1 MGMNKNTFGIWDNM
15 NNLKYRILYGI
26 CFFSLMLIDWSR
38 GSQRGVVWEMT
49 VNFTGVVVAVIL
61 LSMTEIKRFKHVI
74 YLAWSLLGAV
84 SIPISLWW
92 WQNHQTL
99 IYRDK
104 LWSAVLSV
112 WMLGY
117 LAIYEWRYWGIKRW
131 LRCLV
136 DKKSNIVLYAMLFWM
151 FFSLNEDIW
160 PIWYLFMAL
169 LFVGMPRTEIKQA
182 MLEKGLV
189 DGIIAGFFVLQG
201 LAFVF
206 RPYDMLDKRYVG
218 MYANANMNAL
228 FYCIVTMALL
238 VRLFEIHRDGAA
250 KRQKDVLTLLLTGV
264 CAFQLLTVSRTGV
277 MTTAILLL
285 VYVILVLFIIRKRT
299 AGYALLSIAGF
310 AVAVIIMVPVTY
322 SVARYIPPLFHHP
335 IWYDGEYSEDKVHSW
350 DPIDSEKY
358 VTFDEVLNQFH
369 IRTGGLYIRSYAL
382 ELFIDEGEEVTS
394 YQPGGITVLG
404 KYYEYGSPELL
415 QHETLYGRLG
425 IWEHYLKNGTLL
437 GHSNSWGHRTGMA
450 GITWH
455 GQNAFVQFW
464 FYYGI
469 PSAMLYLIWI
479 LYGLIDGCKWVR
491 EGRSAGMIM
500 LLSMLI
506 AFVFGLFEATWYPA
520 QMILFLMIFAQII
533 YGYDR
538 REICK

>member
-15 NNLKYRILYGI
+15 NNVKYRILYGI
-26 CFFSLMLIDWSR
+26 SFLALMLIDWSR

-61 LSMTEIKRFKHVI
+61 LSMTEIKRFRHAI
-74 YLAWSLLGAV
+74 YLAWSFLGAV
-84 SIPISLWW
+84 SIPFSLWW
-92 WQNHQTL
+92 WQSHQTL

-117 LAIYEWRYWGIKRW
+117 LAIYEWRYWGIKQW
-131 LRCLV
+131 LKSLV
-136 DKKSNIVLYAMLFWM
+136 AKKSNIVLYVMLFWM
-151 FFSLNEDIW
+151 FLSLNEDIW

-169 LFVGMPRTEIKQA
+169 LFVGMPRTEIKQT

-238 VRLFEIHRDGAA
+238 TRLYEMGRDDAA
-250 KRQKDVLTLLLTGV
+250 KWKRVVIGILLAGV
-264 CAFQLLTVSRTGV
+264 SAFQLLTVSRTGV
-277 MTTAILLL
+277 MTTVVLL
-285 VYVILVLFIIRKRT
+285 VAYVILVLFIIRNKT
-299 AGYALLSIAGF
+299 ARQGLLSIAAF
-310 AVAVIIMVPVTY
+310 TFAVIIMVPVTY

-350 DPIDSEKY
+350 DPIDSQKY
-358 VTFDEVLNQFH
+358 VTFEDVLNQFH
-369 IRTGGLYIRSYAL
+369 IRSGGLSIRSHAM
-382 ELFIDEGEEVTS
+382 ELFIDEPAEVTD
-394 YQPGGITVLG
+394 
-404 KYYEYGSPELL
+404 YEPWGVTLRGVFYPYGSEELKK
-415 QHETLYGRLG
+415 HESLYARLS

-437 GHSNSWGHRTGMA
+437 GHSNTWGHRTGMY

-469 PSAMLYLIWI
+469 PAAILYLIWVI
-479 LYGLIDGCKWVR
+479 YGLIDGCKR
-491 EGRSAGMIM
+491 ARRGSSAGMII
-500 LLSMLI
+500 LLSTLT

-520 QMILFLMIFAQII
+520 QMILFLMVFAQII

-538 REICK
+538 REKCK